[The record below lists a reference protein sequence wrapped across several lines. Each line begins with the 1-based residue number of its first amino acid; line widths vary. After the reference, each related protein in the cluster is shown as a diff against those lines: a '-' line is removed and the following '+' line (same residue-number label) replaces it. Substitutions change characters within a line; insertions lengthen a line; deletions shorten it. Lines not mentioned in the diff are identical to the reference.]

1 MRNFLPPETI
11 NPISGYTRAEEI
23 AIAAGIGG
31 RLPFDTYE
39 DMVRRGVVPYP
50 DNYPDKKNTA
60 RSTGQNVYK

>member
-31 RLPFDTYE
+31 RLPFDVYE
-39 DMVRRGVVPYP
+39 DMIRRRVVPYP
-50 DNYPDKKNTA
+50 DKKNNA
-60 RSTGQNVYK
+60 RRTGQKGINKYE